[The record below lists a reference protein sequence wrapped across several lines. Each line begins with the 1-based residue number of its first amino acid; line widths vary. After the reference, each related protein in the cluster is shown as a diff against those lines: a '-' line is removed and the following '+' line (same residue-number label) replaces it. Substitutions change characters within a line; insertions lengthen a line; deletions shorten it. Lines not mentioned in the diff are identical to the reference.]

1 MSQQSLFDDDLPVQ
15 ARLVAVKKKRT
26 SAGWEFTDHA
36 CRHCMGRIMRR
47 VNPNGM
53 VVVRCAE
60 CGASVVGEHDGLC
73 WCGVEV
79 RGHGSVFE
87 CFKNQSVTM
96 STPQEV
102 LVRERKIVKA
112 PEKAAPRRANPVR
125 VEGYS

>member
-1 MSQQSLFDDDLPVQ
+1 
-15 ARLVAVKKKRT
+15 
-26 SAGWEFTDHA
+26 
-36 CRHCMGRIMRR
+36 
-47 VNPNGM
+47 
-53 VVVRCAE
+53 
-60 CGASVVGEHDGLC
+60 
-73 WCGVEV
+73 
-79 RGHGSVFE
+79 VFE

>member
-1 MSQQSLFDDDLPVQ
+1 MSQQSLFEDDLTVLP
-15 ARLVAVKKKRT
+15 APDKPKKKRT
-26 SAGWEFTDHA
+26 SGGWEFTDHA
-36 CRHCMGRIMRR
+36 CRHCMGRILRR
-47 VNPNGM
+47 VNPNG
-53 VVVRCAE
+53 VVVTRCAE

-87 CFKNQSVTM
+87 CFKNVNVTM
-96 STPQEV
+96 ATPQEV

-112 PEKAAPRRANPVR
+112 PEKVTPRRANPVR